1 LDSKAQRFSA
11 QEIRK
16 MADEENAPTFGLE
29 GEEQEDGFEVSPEEG
44 VNTNEQEGKPVA
56 GTDPLQLLFYHHP
69 ECKLYYAET
78 ITPKLILMAT
88 PPDHPTRFQAP
99 DANHRSQPWITQY
112 ERTKILGFRANQL
125 AKGARPYIEV
135 PKYVVDTLE
144 IARLELKERR
154 LPFIISR
161 SMPDGTFEF
170 WRLSDMMIL

>member
-1 LDSKAQRFSA
+1 
-11 QEIRK
+11 
-16 MADEENAPTFGLE
+16 MADEEIFNTGADAYENDDQDE
-29 GEEQEDGFEVSPEEG
+29 GVVEEG
-44 VNTNEQEGKPVA
+44 VNTNEQEAKPTP

-69 ECKLYYAET
+69 ECKIYYAET

-88 PPDHPTRFQAP
+88 PPDHPTRLQAP
-99 DANHRSQPWITQY
+99 DPNHRSQPWITQY

-144 IARLELKERR
+144 IARLELKDRR

-161 SMPDGTFEF
+161 IMPDGTFEF

>member
-1 LDSKAQRFSA
+1 MAQRFSA

-16 MADEENAPTFGLE
+16 MADDENVPIVGL
-29 GEEQEDGFEVSPEEG
+29 DGDENDDHDDINQDEG
-44 VNTNEQEGKPVA
+44 VNTNEQEGKA
-56 GTDPLQLLFYHHP
+56 SLGTDPLQLLFYHHP
-69 ECKLYYAET
+69 ECKVYYAET
-78 ITPKLILMAT
+78 ITPKLILVAT
-88 PPDHPTRFQAP
+88 PPDHPTRFEAP
-99 DANHRSQPWITQY
+99 DPNHRSQPWITQY

-144 IARLELKERR
+144 IARIELKERR

-161 SMPDGTFEF
+161 IMPDGTFEF